1 MPILLLI
8 IFILYFSK
16 KNKNILRKAKT
27 LLLIL
32 VTTIMVFYII
42 LFPRDIIEASQKGI
56 HIWFSTVL
64 PSLLPFFIGA
74 ELLIGLGVVKF
85 IGVLIEPVIRPI
97 FRVPGEASFVFA
109 MSITSGYPMG
119 AKLTSSL
126 RRDNTI
132 NKIEAQRMIAF
143 CSTSGPLFMIGAVA
157 IGMLHNE
164 VIGPYIA
171 LAHYLGAITV
181 GFIFRFYEGNH
192 VSYYNMDKVR
202 SNVIK
207 KAFKEMLEAKE
218 LDGRTFGKL
227 LSDSVKESIS
237 TIILIGGFIVVFSV
251 IIKELSLAGVFD
263 YLYFAIGNITN
274 STLVTK
280 DLIKVLATGIIEIT
294 MGCKI
299 ASESISLAPTMQ
311 IVLSTMII
319 SWSGL
324 SIHAQVLSLTNDTD
338 INLKIYIFSKFI
350 HSIISGIYM
359 FVILSIMG
367 YETVASITQ
376 TFSQDVQKIIKYSW
390 MNKLLFSA
398 KMFLVIISSLVLAG
412 MIISIIQRKTSY

>member
-1 MPILLLI
+1 
-8 IFILYFSK
+8 
-16 KNKNILRKAKT
+16 
-27 LLLIL
+27 
-32 VTTIMVFYII
+32 
-42 LFPRDIIEASQKGI
+42 
-56 HIWFSTVL
+56 
-64 PSLLPFFIGA
+64 
-74 ELLIGLGVVKF
+74 
-85 IGVLIEPVIRPI
+85 
-97 FRVPGEASFVFA
+97 
-109 MSITSGYPMG
+109 
-119 AKLTSSL
+119 
-126 RRDNTI
+126 
-132 NKIEAQRMIAF
+132 
-143 CSTSGPLFMIGAVA
+143 
-157 IGMLHNE
+157 
-164 VIGPYIA
+164 
-171 LAHYLGAITV
+171 
-181 GFIFRFYEGNH
+181 
-192 VSYYNMDKVR
+192 MDKVR